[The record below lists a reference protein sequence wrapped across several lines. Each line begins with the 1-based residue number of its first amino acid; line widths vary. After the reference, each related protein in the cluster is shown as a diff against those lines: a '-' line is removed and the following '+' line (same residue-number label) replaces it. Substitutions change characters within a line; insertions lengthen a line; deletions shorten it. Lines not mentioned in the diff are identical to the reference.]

1 MPRSPYCVNHIP
13 PVRCTLPL
21 HSCSLCHVREGILAL
36 GLLLP
41 VSTPQDW
48 LLCEAEFLQIGEMHP
63 SLSPVSFDAQVAA
76 HWLLGADSHEKKMG
90 RWLLRLTPGEPYVLP
105 SPPSPCICAVCTW
118 RADLMLDVLPPLDLS
133 FWTPKRSV
141 TQSFRLCFSGLEL
154 LEVCKRF
161 EAKGCLGHYISVLWR
176 GYEHKLNLS
185 I

>member
-1 MPRSPYCVNHIP
+1 MPRSTYCVNHIP
-13 PVRCTLPL
+13 LVRCTLPL

-36 GLLLP
+36 GLLPP
-41 VSTPQDW
+41 VSTPQALAPLRSRIPSDRRNAPCLFWCTGGGPLASGSW
-48 LLCEAEFLQIGEMHP
+48 LPWE
-63 SLSPVSFDAQVAA
+63 
-76 HWLLGADSHEKKMG
+76 KMG

-105 SPPSPCICAVCTW
+105 SPPSPYICAVCTW

-161 EAKGCLGHYISVLWR
+161 EAKGCLGHYISILWR
-176 GYEHKLNLS
+176 GYKHKLSLS